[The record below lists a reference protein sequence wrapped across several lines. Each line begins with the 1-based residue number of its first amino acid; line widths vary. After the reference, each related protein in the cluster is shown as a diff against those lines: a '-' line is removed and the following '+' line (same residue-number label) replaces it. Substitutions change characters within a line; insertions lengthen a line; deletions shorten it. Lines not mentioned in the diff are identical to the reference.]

1 MDNKSELEI
10 FLDCITDWRWWL
22 DGLAFI
28 IFMAALF
35 GWYIIGYAV
44 LEG

>member
-1 MDNKSELEI
+1 MKSL

-22 DGLAFI
+22 DGLSFAL
-28 IFMAALF
+28 FMAVVF